1 MPYVYYLESENEKHW
16 YIGMTNDIRRRLT
29 EHNGGKSIHTNKHK
43 PWKLR
48 MAVSFVSYTKAK
60 EFEEY
65 LKSHSGRAFVK
76 KHLEEACKLG

>member
-1 MPYVYYLESENEKHW
+1 
-16 YIGMTNDIRRRLT
+16 
-29 EHNGGKSIHTNKHK
+29 
-43 PWKLR
+43 